1 MPLELSRVVK
11 YRDRSRSKVTRGS
24 GEGGR
29 GGYCLMGTEFLFA
42 VIKFFWKRQWWWL
55 HSIRQLMTLN
65 CTLYKWLKWP
75 QIGGYFHTYTQHRRK
90 HGGKQTPTDVSTE
103 VGDKDRYRS
112 KRVYEFSCENRNSSA
127 SPAESESL
135 EIGILLLLSA
145 LYSSYPVFNVL
156 HDLVLGLP
164 TQHITTMNNPPQL
177 SHAPH

>member
-1 MPLELSRVVK
+1 
-11 YRDRSRSKVTRGS
+11 
-24 GEGGR
+24 
-29 GGYCLMGTEFLFA
+29 
-42 VIKFFWKRQWWWL
+42 
-55 HSIRQLMTLN
+55 MTLN

-177 SHAPH
+177 SHAPHQPRRTSSSFSSPSPYSCCQAFSTVQPHPPGLQGQLHMEIISSLIILPS